1 MLSPSLA
8 TVAKVYFGYHS
19 QSRGQEEQRDQQTNE
34 RKLREDLSPA
44 RAVRYGALCFKSI
57 ENMHRTEKFIP
68 SREQH

>member
-1 MLSPSLA
+1 LA
-8 TVAKVYFGYHS
+8 IIAKVEDRRSKGN
-19 QSRGQEEQRDQQTNE
+19 DQQTNE